1 MARNLN
7 PEEATPML
15 GLIHYSSRSAP
26 LYGLVLLFLTLLLT
40 HILPAQSRMTRKAT
54 HHTEPASR
62 SVVAQ
67 TVPEPPLLASFSHR
81 ESAPL
86 SELRPSASLSA
97 ALAPTASFHQSV
109 NLGLLLPPTTGRFA
123 SPTTANETTSASN
136 SVRDLILPSAFAEP
150 SGRSPS
156 SRSNDDAAQRF
167 ADRLNDPEF
176 YAHHI
181 PGAGP
186 IVDRV
191 LKESKLHPHLTRVL
205 EFIQPQF

>member
-1 MARNLN
+1 
-7 PEEATPML
+7 ML
-15 GLIHYSSRSAP
+15 GPGHSSSRSAP
-26 LYGLVLLFLTLLLT
+26 PYGLVLLFLTLVLT
-40 HILPAQSRMTRKAT
+40 HILPAQTRVARKAT
-54 HHTEPASR
+54 HHSEPTSR
-62 SVVAQ
+62 SVLAQ

-81 ESAPL
+81 ELVPL
-86 SELRPSASLSA
+86 SEPRPSESLSA
-97 ALAPTASFHQSV
+97 AVAPTASFRQSV
-109 NLGLLLPPTTGRFA
+109 NLSLLLPPTTRKFA
-123 SPTTANETTSASN
+123 SATVANETTPART
-136 SVRDLILPSAFAEP
+136 SVRGLIQPSVFAEP
-150 SGRSPS
+150 SGRSNP

-191 LKESKLHPHLTRVL
+191 LKESKAHPHLTHVL